1 MGEIYSWVK
10 NIVIFLV
17 LTTIITNLLGKSSY
31 KKYVTLI
38 TGIILVILVISPL
51 LKLFQLNET
60 LDYYFTNNS
69 LLAEAEDINDKL
81 VGAEESQK
89 GVIFN
94 EYKAEIGKQVGN
106 LLEKEDLY
114 LVSCDATVDEDENS
128 DAYGNIL
135 SLTVV
140 ASYIRS
146 ESDET
151 SSEIKDI
158 KIEDIKIGEEINEKG
173 EAQNNSHSNTK
184 GGTLSPSEINAKNL
198 LSDFYNMN
206 PDNINISIQ
215 EQ

>member
-1 MGEIYSWVK
+1 MGVIYSWVK

-31 KKYVTLI
+31 KKYVNLV

-51 LKLFQLNET
+51 LKLFQLDKT

-69 LLAEAEDINDKL
+69 LLAEAEDINDEL
-81 VGAEESQK
+81 VNAEENQK
-89 GVIFN
+89 DTIFE
-94 EYKAEIGKQVGN
+94 EYKTEIGKQVGN

-114 LVSCDATVDEDENS
+114 LVSCEVTVDEDES
-128 DAYGNIL
+128 SSSYGNIL
-135 SLTVV
+135 SMDVT

-146 ESDET
+146 DKEQE

-158 KIEDIKIGEEINEKG
+158 KIEDIKIGEDMEPGKDDEND
-173 EAQNNSHSNTK
+173 N
-184 GGTLSPSEINAKNL
+184 TLSPSEINAKNL